1 MQKFPMPIPMPK
13 VFGAV
18 TMGERGQIVIP
29 ADIRKV
35 FSIKPGD
42 RLIVFAKEGGPIG
55 LIPAEQFSQFLEHAA
70 EMLAQFKK
78 INNA

>member
-1 MQKFPMPIPMPK
+1 MAKFHMHE

-29 ADIRKV
+29 AHIRKV

-42 RLIVFAKEGGPIG
+42 RLIVFAKENDGPIG
-55 LIPAEQFSQFLEHAA
+55 LIPAEQFSQFLEHATQ
-70 EMLAQFKK
+70 MLAKIKK